1 MSLEIK
7 KKGFYSDPILT
18 PDDLNPEAFSH
29 GQSFSFYEGKT
40 GWYRHDLDLTD
51 NVLGELYNGGYIK
64 HGTEEVVWPTYN
76 LNDFRFRSDD
86 WTTGEEGAI
95 FLGCSDIF
103 GVGNYYEK
111 TAAYIVSNRLG
122 VKNYNLGVP
131 GGGLDQAYKYLKYH
145 ISDIKGKYVFL
156 TIPEIFRREL
166 FSGWKSVMVQA
177 PSLTNG
183 VVEEQLLDIIDV
195 DKLRE
200 VYFKLLANPHYV
212 TCQTSKNID
221 AIKYLCR
228 DYDKMLIYFENP
240 FYSRGGTVRNIF
252 LQELKK
258 DKTLKSTIA
267 ADQKHFGWPYQKF
280 LADTMLN
287 LIGKKL

>member
-1 MSLEIK
+1 MATKIK
-7 KKGFYSDPILT
+7 TKGFYSDPTLK
-18 PDDLNPEAFSH
+18 PDRLNPEAFSH
-29 GQSFSFYEGKT
+29 GQSFSFYEGDT

-51 NVLGELYNGGYIK
+51 SVISNLYDGGYIK
-64 HGTEEVVWPTYN
+64 FGTEEVIWPTYK

-86 WTTGEEGAI
+86 WTTGEEGVI
-95 FLGCSDIF
+95 FLGCSDLF

-122 VKNYNLGVP
+122 IKNYNLGVP

-145 ISDIKGKYVFL
+145 ISDINGKYVFL
-156 TIPEIFRREL
+156 AIPEVFRREL

-183 VVEEQLLDIIDV
+183 VVKDQLFDLIEV

-212 TCQTSKNID
+212 TCQTSKNLD
-221 AIKYLCR
+221 AIKHLCNENN
-228 DYDKMLIYFENP
+228 KTLICFDNP
-240 FYSRGGTVRNIF
+240 VYCRGGYIRNIY

-258 DKTLKSTIA
+258 DKNLRSIIA
-267 ADQKHFGWPYQKF
+267 ADQKHYGWPYQKF
-280 LADTMLN
+280 LANVMLK
-287 LIGKKL
+287 LIEK